1 VCFGGRVTAS
11 TGLLTVSKDVPGLM
25 LTVTRVKTTTATK
38 SVGSRIANFVK
49 GLFSF
54 DGFAVPAMA

>member
-1 VCFGGRVTAS
+1 MDLS
-11 TGLLTVSKDVPGLM
+11 GLV
-25 LTVTRVKTTTATK
+25 LTVTRAKTTTAIK
-38 SVGSRIANFVK
+38 NVSSRIASFVK